1 MSMRFRKAYN
11 RVVLPR
17 DAAVRQGR
25 AVNAA
30 LAALGSDDALV
41 FLNTHHPGLGGR
53 PLDLAVASDVGLG
66 AVETALGDEARRGA
80 QNS

>member
-1 MSMRFRKAYN
+1 MSMRFRKASN

-25 AVNAA
+25 VVNSA

-41 FLNTHHPGLGGR
+41 FLNTHHRGLGGR
-53 PLDLAVASDVGLG
+53 PLDLAVASDIGLG
-66 AVETALGDEARRGA
+66 AVETALGVEGRRIAESG
-80 QNS
+80 